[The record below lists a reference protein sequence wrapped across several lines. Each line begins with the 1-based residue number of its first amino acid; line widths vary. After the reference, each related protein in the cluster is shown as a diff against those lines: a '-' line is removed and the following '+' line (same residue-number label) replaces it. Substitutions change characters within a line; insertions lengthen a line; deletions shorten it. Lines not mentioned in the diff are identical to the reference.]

1 MGFRYPL
8 MMLYDYT
15 TATPEVIAGDV
26 SDTLTRADQIVASVV
41 SQAGPRSFANTMQPL
56 ADMSDLLGDLY
67 GRGPFLAQASPDPA
81 IRETARSAE
90 ERMSKWQVELM
101 FRDDLYVAVK
111 EYADT
116 DEAADL
122 DGEHRRLLDF
132 TLRDLRMAGHE
143 LDPAA
148 RAELREINDR
158 LVELSIEFQTNLA
171 DYQDYLVVTRAD
183 LAGLPEDYIDQLD
196 KGEKKNTFCVSMD
209 YPDVIPFLDH
219 AERRDLREAL
229 SQKFNSRAEKQNRP
243 LLRETVDLRARSA
256 EIFGLPSWADYRMQ
270 EKMAEGPEAVLA
282 FYEDLIPPLTALA
295 EREVERIAD
304 LLEAESG
311 DRQVQLWDWR
321 YYDQQLLRTE
331 YGIDHL
337 EVAKFFPLERVV
349 AGMLDL
355 TAEVFGLRYVEVAD
369 PETWHADATLYE
381 IRDAG
386 SDNLIAHF
394 YMDLFPREGKFGH
407 AAAFPLVQG
416 RHNTDGYVRPVTA
429 VLANFTKPSADRP
442 SLLMHN
448 EVVTLF
454 HEFGHVLHMS
464 LTKAHFG
471 RFSGAGTEWDFVE
484 APSQIMEHWCWKPEI
499 LARFGHHYET
509 EMPIPAELIE
519 EMALVQNL
527 NVAIKTLRQVSFG
540 VFDMA
545 IHGPEPV
552 VSLEEAAIESS
563 SVTPFP
569 HQPHTFFPASFGHMY
584 GYDAGYYG
592 YLWAEVFGDD
602 MFSVFEKEG
611 LANAGVGARYRRE
624 VLEPNGIRDAAELL
638 RAFLGREP
646 SNAAFLR
653 KLGIEAHTSTP

>member
-1 MGFRYPL
+1 

-15 TATPEVIAGDV
+15 SVTAETMGRDLTE
-26 SDTLTRADQIVASVV
+26 TLDRAEEIVAAVV
-41 SQAGPRSFANTMQPL
+41 SEPSPRSFANTMQPL

-67 GRGPFLAQASPDPA
+67 GRGAFLGQASADPA
-81 IRETARSAE
+81 IRDMARNVE
-90 ERMSKWQVELM
+90 ERLSKWQVELI
-101 FRDDLYVAVK
+101 FREDLYEAVK
-111 EYADT
+111 SYADT
-116 DEAADL
+116 AEAADL
-122 DGEHRRLLDF
+122 DGEHRRLLNF
-132 TLRDLRMAGHE
+132 TLRDLVMAGHE
-143 LDPAA
+143 LSTAA
-148 RAELREINDR
+148 REELRTINAR
-158 LVELSIEFQTNLA
+158 LVELSIQFQTNLA
-171 DYQDYLVVTRAD
+171 DYRDYLVVTRSD
-183 LAGLPEDYIDQLD
+183 LAGLPEDYIDQLEV
-196 KGEKKNTFCVSMD
+196 GEKKDTFCVSME

-219 AERRDLREAL
+219 AQRRDLREAL
-229 SQKFNSRAEKQNRP
+229 SQKFNSRAAKENRP
-243 LLRETVDLRARSA
+243 LLDETVRLRSRSA

-270 EKMAEGPEAVLA
+270 EKMAEGPAAVSA
-282 FYEDLIPPLTALA
+282 FYADLIPPLTALA
-295 EREVERIAD
+295 RQEVERIAD
-304 LLEAESG
+304 LLEEDTG

-331 YGIDHL
+331 YGIDQL
-337 EVAKFFPLERVV
+337 EVAKYFSLDRVV

-355 TAEVFGLRYVEVAD
+355 TAEVFGLRYVEVPD
-369 PETWHADATLYE
+369 PRAWHADAVLYE
-381 IRDAG
+381 IRDAA
-386 SDNLIAHF
+386 SDQLLAHF

-416 RHNTDGYVRPVTA
+416 RHSVDGYVRPVTA
-429 VLANFTKPSADRP
+429 VLANFTKPTGDKP

-471 RFSGAGTEWDFVE
+471 RFSGAGTEGDFVE
-484 APSQIMEHWCWKPEI
+484 APSQIMEHWCWRPEI

-509 EMPIPAELIE
+509 GEPIPAALIE
-519 EMALVQNL
+519 EMARVQNL

-545 IHGPEPV
+545 IHGPGPFA
-552 VSLEEAAIESS
+552 SLEEAARASTE
-563 SVTPFP
+563 VTPFP
-569 HQPHTFFPASFGHMY
+569 HQPRTFFPASFGHMY

-611 LANAGVGARYRRE
+611 LANAEVGARYRRE

-653 KLGIEAHTSTP
+653 KLGIEAQTPAG

>member
-1 MGFRYPL
+1 M
-8 MMLYDYT
+8 
-15 TATPEVIAGDV
+15 E
-26 SDTLTRADQIVASVV
+26 
-41 SQAGPRSFANTMQPL
+41 
-56 ADMSDLLGDLY
+56 
-67 GRGPFLAQASPDPA
+67 
-81 IRETARSAE
+81 
-90 ERMSKWQVELM
+90 
-101 FRDDLYVAVK
+101 
-111 EYADT
+111 
-116 DEAADL
+116 
-122 DGEHRRLLDF
+122 
-132 TLRDLRMAGHE
+132 
-143 LDPAA
+143 
-148 RAELREINDR
+148 
-158 LVELSIEFQTNLA
+158 
-171 DYQDYLVVTRAD
+171 
-183 LAGLPEDYIDQLD
+183 
-196 KGEKKNTFCVSMD
+196 

-219 AERRDLREAL
+219 AQRRDLREAL
-229 SQKFNSRAEKQNRP
+229 SQKFNSRAAKENRP
-243 LLRETVDLRARSA
+243 LLDETVRLRSRSA

-270 EKMAEGPEAVLA
+270 EKMAEGPAAVSA
-282 FYEDLIPPLTALA
+282 FYADLIPPLTALA
-295 EREVERIAD
+295 RQEVERIAD
-304 LLEAESG
+304 LLEEDTG

-331 YGIDHL
+331 YGIDQL
-337 EVAKFFPLERVV
+337 EVAKYFSLDRVV

-355 TAEVFGLRYVEVAD
+355 TAEVFGLRYVEVPD
-369 PETWHADATLYE
+369 PRAWHADAVLYE
-381 IRDAG
+381 IRDAA
-386 SDNLIAHF
+386 SDQLLAHF

-416 RHNTDGYVRPVTA
+416 RHSVDGYVRPVTA
-429 VLANFTKPSADRP
+429 VLANFTKPTGDKP

-484 APSQIMEHWCWKPEI
+484 APSQIMEHWCWRPEI

-509 EMPIPAELIE
+509 GEPIPAALIE
-519 EMALVQNL
+519 EMARVQNL

-545 IHGPEPV
+545 IHGPGPFA
-552 VSLEEAAIESS
+552 SLEEAARASTE
-563 SVTPFP
+563 VTPFP
-569 HQPHTFFPASFGHMY
+569 HQPRTFFPASFGHMY

-611 LANAGVGARYRRE
+611 LANAEVGARYRRE

-653 KLGIEAHTSTP
+653 KLGIEAQTPAG